1 MRKKSVKR
9 TMKFEISPRVL
20 CSCQVMNTKIVFQI
34 VCRNF
39 MVESKVISH
48 GKNANICFFWG
59 EKNPCSVCQSSFA
72 QVVKI
77 FKNNITC
84 TVGDTFR
91 CAAPEMIER
100 NMHFE
105 TLVCSVDLVNKK
117 ISKICVTIPLH
128 LLHISVSFFK

>member
-34 VCRNF
+34 VCWNF

-59 EKNPCSVCQSSFA
+59 EKKIRVVFGVCQSSFA
-72 QVVKI
+72 YVVKI

-84 TVGDTFR
+84 TVGDTFG
-91 CAAPEMIER
+91 CVAPEMIE
-100 NMHFE
+100 
-105 TLVCSVDLVNKK
+105 
-117 ISKICVTIPLH
+117 
-128 LLHISVSFFK
+128 